1 MSKVK
6 TTRPKSAQHRTK
18 QPSATSPPERF
29 FQKELGEEAPSFQTM
44 QALFVRAIALQAR
57 APWNEME
64 EDNLVVVG
72 HPVTKQ
78 VLYASVMGAAGEAR
92 AVQVYIGLESYFW
105 FLKVHSQIPATLGDY
120 LANQNSVFVSFTNPG
135 ELAPHDR
142 LLAKSM
148 KHPLTPGIEAPQFRT
163 IRPGYHPW
171 FITDSE
177 AQTLAAGLEGVLVA
191 CEARSKNPDL
201 DLWSQEDVY
210 PFVQFNRQSG
220 EQSLYSLTS
229 VAAPVETPRMPVPPD
244 LDQRRIQKA
253 LDQSY
258 PSSGTLEVDHFY
270 NAASIGG
277 KYERKACMRI
287 ALAIDAKTM
296 MAFPPLVSAPEDS
309 TGNMLQQVILGAME
323 AQLAIPAEIHV
334 RDREFKILLA
344 PLAEKLGFDIK
355 VRDVLPGLDFAR
367 GEIEAMLMAMRD

>member
-6 TTRPKSAQHRTK
+6 TTPSKSAQRRTK
-18 QPSATSPPERF
+18 QPSSASPPERF
-29 FQKELGEEAPSFQTM
+29 FQKELGEEAPSFRTM
-44 QALFVRAIALQAR
+44 QALFIRAVALQAR
-57 APWNEME
+57 APWNEMA

-92 AVQVYIGLESYFW
+92 AVQVYVGLESYFW
-105 FLKVHSQIPATLGDY
+105 FLKVHAQIPETLGDY
-120 LANQNSVFVSFTNPG
+120 LANQNTVFVGYSNLS

-148 KHPLTPGIEAPQFRT
+148 NHPLTPGIEVPQFRT

-171 FITDSE
+171 FITESE

-191 CEARSKNPDL
+191 CEARSKNPAL
-201 DLWSQEDVY
+201 DLWDREDIY

-220 EQSLYSLTS
+220 EQALYSLTS
-229 VAAPVETPRMPVPPD
+229 VAAPVETPRMPVLPD
-244 LDQRRIQKA
+244 LDQRRIQTA
-253 LDQSY
+253 LDHNY
-258 PSSGTLEVDHFY
+258 PSFGTLEVDHFY
-270 NAASIGG
+270 DAASIGG
-277 KYERKACMRI
+277 KYERKACIRI
-287 ALAIDAKTM
+287 ALAIDAETM
-296 MAFPPLVSAPEDS
+296 IAFPPQVSTPEDS
-309 TGNMLQQVILGAME
+309 TGNMLQLVVLGAIE
-323 AQLAIPAEIHV
+323 AQRAIPVEIHV

-355 VRDVLPGLDFAR
+355 VQDVLPALDFAKR
-367 GEIEAMLMAMRD
+367 EMEAMLGDA

>member
-6 TTRPKSAQHRTK
+6 NTHKSAQRRTK
-18 QPSATSPPERF
+18 QAPPASPPERF

-44 QALFVRAIALQAR
+44 QSLFSRAIALQAKE
-57 APWNEME
+57 PWNEME
-64 EDNLVVVG
+64 EDNLVVVE

-78 VLYASVMGAAGEAR
+78 VLYTSVMGAAGEAR
-92 AVQVYIGLESYFW
+92 AVQVYIGPESYFW
-105 FLKVHSQIPATLGDY
+105 FLGIRSNVPATIGDY
-120 LANQNSVFVSFTNPG
+120 LANQNSIFVSFTNPG

-148 KHPLTPGIEAPQFRT
+148 NHPLTRGIEVPQFRT

-171 FITDSE
+171 FVTESE
-177 AQTLAAGLEGVLVA
+177 AQALAAGLEGILVA
-191 CEARSKNPDL
+191 REACSKNPDL
-201 DLWSQEDVY
+201 DLWSREDVY

-229 VAAPVETPRMPVPPD
+229 VAAPVETPSMPVLPD

-253 LDQSY
+253 LDRSY
-258 PSSGTLEVDHFY
+258 PSSGTIEVDHFY

-277 KYERKACMRI
+277 KHERKACTRI

-296 MAFPPLVSAPEDS
+296 LAFPPLVSAPEDS
-309 TGNMLQQVILGAME
+309 AGNMLQQVILGAIE

-355 VRDVLPGLDFAR
+355 VRDILPALDFAR
-367 GEIEAMLMAMRD
+367 REMEAMLGDA